1 VLDSLEV
8 AAQVLAAK
16 AFGAKDKALLNL
28 TNKTL
33 INYSIY
39 LGIFLLLGLLALYSF
54 GPELFTENPAVHD
67 LLRSVWILLALVQ
80 VLNAVVFVTD
90 GILMGVNDYKF
101 LAIVQTIS
109 LVGLL
114 IVLYFAQSLLAILT
128 ALAIWMIVRLIFQVW
143 RVQIGLPR
151 GSFAN

>member
-1 VLDSLEV
+1 
-8 AAQVLAAK
+8 
-16 AFGAKDKALLNL
+16 
-28 TNKTL
+28 
-33 INYSIY
+33 
-39 LGIFLLLGLLALYSF
+39 
-54 GPELFTENPAVHD
+54 PELFTENPAVHD

-101 LAIVQTIS
+101 LASVQTIS